1 LHGVGGGR
9 PPPPSAICEDTMTL
23 SRRGFVRQFGVGAVG
38 SLVAPGIAGRGLEAL
53 VPGRV
58 ADRVIELPPKRV
70 LIRLDSNEN
79 PNGPGPAPLEAIRAA
94 LYDTPR
100 YPDDAVMQLQAAV
113 AELHGTDPYHVR
125 LGCGSTDVL
134 RACVQAFTSP
144 TRALVTGAP
153 SYESPSV
160 EAERVGAPVKA
171 VRVTADLTL
180 DLDGMADA
188 ARGAGLVYLCNP
200 NNPTATVQ
208 GGQVVRTFIDRV
220 LRETPE
226 ITVLVDEAYH
236 EYVDDPGYATMVPL
250 ALEHPRVIVA
260 RTFSKV
266 YGMAGLRVG
275 YALGRPATM
284 NIIERHILELGVNAL
299 GAAAATAALKAKGH
313 VAREQARNRA
323 ARDFTRKAFE
333 DLGYAC
339 GPSETNFVM
348 VDVKRDPRAFRAAC
362 RDRGVMVGRP
372 FPPLETQA
380 RITIGT
386 MDEMRRAMPIF
397 KEVLA
402 SA

>member
-1 LHGVGGGR
+1 
-9 PPPPSAICEDTMTL
+9 MTL

-38 SLVAPGIAGRGLEAL
+38 TMVAPGIAGRGLEAL
-53 VPGRV
+53 TPGRG
-58 ADRVIELPPKRV
+58 AIELAPKPL

-79 PNGPGPAPLEAIRAA
+79 PDGPGSVALQAIRDA
-94 LYDTPR
+94 LGETMR
-100 YPDDAVMQLQAAV
+100 YPDDAVTLLQTAV
-113 AELHGTDPYHVR
+113 ADLHGTDPYHVR
-125 LGCGSTDVL
+125 LGCGSTDIL

-171 VRVTADLTL
+171 VRVTSDLTL
-180 DLDGMADA
+180 DLDGMAA
-188 ARGAGLVYLCNP
+188 ASKGAGLIYLCNP
-200 NNPTATVQ
+200 NNPTATVH

-220 LRETPE
+220 LRDTPE
-226 ITVLVDEAYH
+226 LTVLVDEAYH
-236 EYVDDPGYATMVPL
+236 EYVDDPGYSTMVPL
-250 ALEHPRVIVA
+250 ALEHPRVIVT

-284 NIIERHILELGVNAL
+284 NTIEKHILDLGINAL
-299 GAAAATAALKAKGH
+299 GAAAATAALKAKNH

-323 ARDFTRKAFE
+323 ARDYTRKAFA

-339 GPSETNFVM
+339 GPSEANFIM
-348 VDVKRDPRAFRAAC
+348 VDVRRDPRAFRAAC

-386 MDEMRRAMPIF
+386 MDEMRRAMPVF
-397 KEVLA
+397 KEVLG